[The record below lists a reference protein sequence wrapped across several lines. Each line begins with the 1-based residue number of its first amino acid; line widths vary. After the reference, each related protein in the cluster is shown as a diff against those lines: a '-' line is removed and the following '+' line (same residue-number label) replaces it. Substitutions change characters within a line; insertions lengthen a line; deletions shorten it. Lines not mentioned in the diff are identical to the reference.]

1 MLNEKTLA
9 NTYLGKFADLM
20 RMTLDI
26 SSRQEVSLEEEI
38 KLLNLYLELEVLR
51 FEEKFSY
58 SISIEHNVQQSSIY
72 LPPMLI
78 QPYIENAIK
87 HGLLHIK
94 NNRILHVKFAIKSE
108 GLLLAIEDN
117 GIGRKRSFEMKKF
130 RQPMH
135 KSFATGA
142 TQKRLE
148 LLNYKRPNEIV
159 VKYTDMTDA
168 NGFASGTRV
177 ELSIPVNVE

>member
-1 MLNEKTLA
+1 
-9 NTYLGKFADLM
+9 M

-38 KLLNLYLELEVLR
+38 KLLNLYLELEALR

-58 SISIEHNVQQSSIY
+58 SISIENNVEQSSIY

-94 NNRILHVKFAIKSE
+94 NNRILQVKFAMKSE
-108 GLLLAIEDN
+108 GLLLATIEDN
-117 GIGRKRSFEMKKF
+117 GIGRKRSVRDEKI
-130 RQPMH
+130 Q
-135 KSFATGA
+135 ATHA
-142 TQKRLE
+142 
-148 LLNYKRPNEIV
+148 
-159 VKYTDMTDA
+159 
-168 NGFASGTRV
+168 
-177 ELSIPVNVE
+177 